1 MDEHQYQP
9 DHTVQLPFTAR
20 KGIEQVIIKSLS
32 LSLSLLSIL
41 GLNFVISFKDGHV
54 PFLLEILKIRKTN
67 FVKRCN
73 S

>member
-9 DHTVQLPFTAR
+9 AHTVQLPFTAR
-20 KGIEQVIIKSLS
+20 KGIEQVIIKS

-67 FVKRCN
+67 FVKRPN